1 MKKFKETMKQ
11 NFLKVLALSLVV
23 TTALACSH
31 DDGSTKRN
39 GKTFIL
45 VHGAWQASFVWK
57 NVKEQL
63 EQQGHRVIA
72 VELPAHGKDIST
84 VAQATLDNY
93 VAKVKSAINEEDDK
107 IILVGHSLGGA
118 VITQA
123 AAQLP
128 NKIEKVV
135 YIAGF
140 VPLSGESVNSLSA
153 LDKESGISLDIL
165 IPSQDF
171 STVTFANPEINI
183 PKIFCHDA
191 TAQQKTLLIKNL
203 KAEPTAPMGTPLQY
217 DIKVFEKIDKYYIYT
232 KQDRAISYGFQQKM
246 AQKAGITKTFIID
259 ASHSP
264 FVSKP
269 KEVAAILESLTK

>member
-1 MKKFKETMKQ
+1 MKKFKETIKQ

-23 TTALACSH
+23 TTALACSN
-31 DDGSTKRN
+31 DDDSTKRN

-45 VHGAWQASFVWK
+45 VHGAWQASFVWD

-63 EQQGHRVIA
+63 EEQGNRVIS
-72 VELPAHGKDIST
+72 VELPSHGKDSSPIDE
-84 VAQATLDNY
+84 ATLDNY
-93 VAKVKSAINEEDDK
+93 VAKVKSAINDEDGK

-128 NKIEKVV
+128 DKIEKVV

-140 VPLSGESVNSLSA
+140 LPLNGESVNSLSA
-153 LDKESGISLDIL
+153 LDKESEISLDIL

-171 STVTFANPEINI
+171 STVTFADPEITI

-191 TAQQKTLLIKNL
+191 TPQQKTLLIKNL

-217 DIKVFEKIDKYYIYT
+217 DTNVFEKIDKYYVYT

>member
-1 MKKFKETMKQ
+1 MKKFKQTMKQ
-11 NFLKVLALSLVV
+11 NLLKVLALSLVFS
-23 TTALACSH
+23 TAVACSNA
-31 DDGSTKRN
+31 DNPKRN

-45 VHGAWQASFVWK
+45 VHGAWQASFVWD

-63 EQQGHRVIA
+63 EKQGHRVIA
-72 VELPAHGKDIST
+72 VELPAHGKDISPI
-84 VAQATLDNY
+84 AEATLDNY
-93 VAKVKSAINEEDDK
+93 VAKVKSAMNQQEGK

-123 AAQLP
+123 AAELP
-128 NKIEKVV
+128 DKTEKVV

-153 LDKESGISLDIL
+153 LDKQSEISLDIL
-165 IPSQDF
+165 IASQDF

-191 TAQQKTLLIKNL
+191 TLQQKTLLIQNL

-217 DIKVFEKIDKYYIYT
+217 NTEVFEKTDKYYIYT

-246 AQKAGITKTFIID
+246 AQKAGINKTFIID

-269 KEVAAILESLTK
+269 KEVAAILQSLTK